1 MKIVVRPIVRW
12 PQIPLSI
19 FGFISLWAL
28 IVVAA
33 HLYAHCTGATLDTCL
48 FHRLTGYSCPTC
60 GTTRGLLA
68 MARGAWRESFAWNPM
83 TMTGAVAGALAV
95 TGRALTART
104 LVFEFTRVEKRVLLG
119 IGLGILGINWAWLIY
134 SHP

>member
-1 MKIVVRPIVRW
+1 
-12 PQIPLSI
+12 
-19 FGFISLWAL
+19 
-28 IVVAA
+28 
-33 HLYAHCTGATLDTCL
+33 
-48 FHRLTGYSCPTC
+48 
-60 GTTRGLLA
+60 
-68 MARGAWRESFAWNPM
+68 M

-95 TGRALTART
+95 AGRALTART